1 MFKSILEKMFN
12 AAMALNRSNIL
23 DLIEI
28 APDAKILDLGCD
40 TGSWSRALAQKARSR
55 QLFGIEVVP
64 DRASI
69 ASQNGVQVTMAD
81 ITNGLPY
88 ADASFDIIHANQV
101 IEHLSDLDL
110 FMAEIYRVLKKGGYV
125 ILSTENGSSWHN
137 IFAAVMGWQI
147 FSLTNMSDRSAGIG
161 NPLAVHRHNTGHM
174 KSWTHKT
181 IFNFRG
187 LVEFVGAHG
196 FSDIKVSGAGY
207 YPFPACFGKIDKRHA
222 HFITIRGTK

>member
-1 MFKSILEKMFN
+1 MIKSILGKMFN
-12 AAMALNRSNIL
+12 AAMDLNRSNIL
-23 DLIEI
+23 DLIEP

-40 TGSWSRALAQKARSR
+40 TGLWSMALAQKACSR
-55 QLFGIEVVP
+55 QLFGMEIVP
-64 DRASI
+64 ERAAI
-69 ASQNGVQVTMAD
+69 ASQNGVQVTMAN
-81 ITNGLPY
+81 ITDGLPY
-88 ADASFDIIHANQV
+88 KDAFFDIIHANQV

-110 FMAEIYRVLKKGGYV
+110 FMTEIYRVLKKGGQV

-147 FSLTNMSDRSAGIG
+147 FSLTNMSNRSAGIG
-161 NPLAVHRHNTGHM
+161 NPLAIHRSNTGHM

-187 LVEFVGAHG
+187 LVEFVEAHG
-196 FSDIKVSGAGY
+196 FSDIKASGAGY
-207 YPFPACFGKIDKRHA
+207 YPFPACFGKIDKCHS